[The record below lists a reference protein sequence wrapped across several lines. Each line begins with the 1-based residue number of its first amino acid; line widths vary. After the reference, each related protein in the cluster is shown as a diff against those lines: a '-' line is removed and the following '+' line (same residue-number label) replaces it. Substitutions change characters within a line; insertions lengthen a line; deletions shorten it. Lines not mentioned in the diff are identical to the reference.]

1 MNHIAPLGPVYQAG
15 TLAGNPLAMAA
26 GIATLKQLGTE
37 GLYHRIA
44 EQGDR
49 LASGLRKALTDASI
63 PGQVNN
69 SGSLSTL
76 FFSDQPVRDYASA
89 KRSNT
94 QRYARFFREMLDRG
108 IFLAPSQFES
118 AFVSAVHTPADID
131 YTLSAATDSLKSIAA
146 DA

>member
-1 MNHIAPLGPVYQAG
+1 
-15 TLAGNPLAMAA
+15 MAA
-26 GIATLKQLGTE
+26 GIATLKQLTAE

-49 LASGLRKALTDASI
+49 LAAGLRNAVADAKI
-63 PGQVNN
+63 PGQVNS

-76 FFSDQPVRDYASA
+76 FFADNPVRDYASA

-94 QRYARFFREMLDRG
+94 HRYAHFFREMLDRG
-108 IFLAPSQFES
+108 VFIAPSQFEA

-131 YTLSAATDSLKSIAA
+131 YAITAATESLRAVA
-146 DA
+146 NDA

>member
-1 MNHIAPLGPVYQAG
+1 G

-26 GIATLKQLGTE
+26 GIATLNQLGAE

-49 LASGLRKALTDASI
+49 LAAGLRKALADEKI

-89 KRSNT
+89 KHSNT
-94 QRYARFFREMLDRG
+94 KRYAHFFREMLDRG
-108 IFLAPSQFES
+108 VFLAPSQFEA
-118 AFVSAVHTPADID
+118 AFVSAVHTSQDID
-131 YTLSAATDSLKSIAA
+131 HAISAATDALKAVAA
-146 DA
+146 EP